1 MARIIGIDLGTT
13 NSAVSLYENGRT
25 KVIPIKGYETTPSV
39 IMFED
44 NGGVTVGHEAKRR
57 IPLSPEKIL
66 KSTKRDMGTDVTYHM
81 SGKEITPVMA
91 ASLILKYLK
100 KGAEEYLNDTLT
112 DVVITVPAYFG
123 FRERNATR
131 EAAINAGWNP
141 IALLDEPTA
150 AAIMYGQNRNQSSLL
165 TVVDLG
171 GGTLD
176 VTVLE
181 YTCKDGKAKYN
192 PLIPDGNHK
201 LGGDDFDNAIVKY
214 MIEQGATGYRSE
226 LELKE
231 IAEKVKIELSVSD
244 TAAISC
250 QYINTTIDRST
261 YERIIH
267 TYITEITDKIVSTVK
282 KNNKEIDDIDRFI
295 LVGGSCKHP
304 VVKEAVRNCV
314 GREPFLAPNMDT
326 AVVLGAA
333 LYHHMLKQCVIDPD
347 DDTVVPLCPKTLGT
361 DLRVDS
367 DSINAILVKEG
378 TKLPIKAAN
387 FATVNVGQP
396 KLISKVLQG
405 NERLADN
412 NVCLGDVEISLQH
425 TKNNMAVVITVFDI
439 NISGNLDFETYEIP
453 VTSSTQDELI
463 ALSESCKDGEY
474 VVDWNMWNTFK
485 SHYPQYCAPTT
496 LTLKV

>member
-171 GGTLD
+171 GGTFD

-267 TYITEITDKIVSTVK
+267 TYITEITDKKVSTVK
-282 KNNKEIDDIDRFI
+282 KNNKEI
-295 LVGGSCKHP
+295 
-304 VVKEAVRNCV
+304 
-314 GREPFLAPNMDT
+314 
-326 AVVLGAA
+326 
-333 LYHHMLKQCVIDPD
+333 
-347 DDTVVPLCPKTLGT
+347 
-361 DLRVDS
+361 
-367 DSINAILVKEG
+367 IN
-378 TKLPIKAAN
+378 N
-387 FATVNVGQP
+387 
-396 KLISKVLQG
+396 
-405 NERLADN
+405 
-412 NVCLGDVEISLQH
+412 
-425 TKNNMAVVITVFDI
+425 I
-439 NISGNLDFETYEIP
+439 N
-453 VTSSTQDELI
+453 
-463 ALSESCKDGEY
+463 K
-474 VVDWNMWNTFK
+474 
-485 SHYPQYCAPTT
+485 
-496 LTLKV
+496 